1 MLIYLND
8 SLNGDVE
15 FGTLAD
21 QVDVPA
27 CKEM

>member
-8 SLNGDVE
+8 SLNGNDE
-15 FGTLAD
+15 FGPLAD